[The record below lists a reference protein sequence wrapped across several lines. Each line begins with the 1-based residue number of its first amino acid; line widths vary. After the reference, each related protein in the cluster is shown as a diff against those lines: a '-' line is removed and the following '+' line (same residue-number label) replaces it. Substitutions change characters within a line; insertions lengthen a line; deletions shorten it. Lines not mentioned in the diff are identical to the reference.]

1 MGRENEVQEQPQQR
15 QAAGDDVYAQL
26 AVENQA
32 GARETAASEKLTFN
46 SDSFDQIGPKAK
58 EMLEKAGVTEISI
71 TPGNN
76 GVDKIEISLK
86 DKLEIEQDPEKDG
99 CNKLIVGK
107 KLSADFKKGD
117 NGELILENIKGLQA
131 ETNLGTANVIRMKM
145 SRDEDGNTEIE
156 STGKKGI
163 FARTKTRVKEGEIM
177 DKAESVLNRLNELKE
192 QKAMPMKTSSLALPN
207 LLIA

>member
-1 MGRENEVQEQPQQR
+1 MEREAEVQEQPQQR
-15 QAAGDDVYAQL
+15 QVSGEDVYAQL

-32 GARETAASEKLTFN
+32 GARETEKLTFN
-46 SDSFDQIGPKAK
+46 ADSFDKIGPQAK
-58 EMLEKAGVTEISI
+58 DILDKAGVTEISI

-99 CNKLIVGK
+99 CNALIVGK
-107 KLSADFKKGD
+107 KLSADFKKGE

-131 ETNLGTANVIRMKM
+131 DTNLGMANVIRIKM
-145 SRDEDGNTEIE
+145 SRDEDGNTQIE

-163 FARTKTRVKEGEIM
+163 FARTKTRVKDAEIM
-177 DKAESVLNRLNELKE
+177 DKAEAVLNRLNELKE
-192 QKAMPMKTSSLALPN
+192 QKSMPMKTGSLNLPALFVG
-207 LLIA
+207 